1 MELKLAGGKT
11 ASAKI
16 VNANSEQLRFWFLP
30 PLERQKPPVI
40 KITGLSA
47 RGEILY
53 DSDEASDPREL
64 GIPLSSIHMISQ
76 TAGWAVGERSL
87 WRTADGGHQWKE
99 VTPPG
104 GREADRG
111 LATEFLDADK
121 AWVAVINDTEPML
134 TVFRTADGGRTWRG
148 VGVARKSR
156 GQIYG
161 ASLDFFDAKR
171 GWLLIETEHG
181 MSTHPGELYET
192 SDGGERWLLVSS
204 SGGWEKDGHLPFGGP
219 VGFRD
224 ASTGWLAGRRGAAFT
239 PDHPLYMSRDGGRSW
254 QPQDLPP
261 PPGYEEAGALDIIA
275 PPVFFPPRYEEGVLP
290 AVFVPKTFNH
300 EDYAAV
306 PYITRDGGKTWGSA
320 KPLKAF
326 GAIDFVDANNGWIW
340 VFQSH
345 GSSTADPV
353 KGTLYRTTDGGKTWG
368 AISPDPTLQEYLD
381 NRQNIEQLD
390 FVTDQTGWALL
401 RGPEV
406 LLKAPPDHPNPRPTA
421 LLKTTDGGQT
431 WSAIYPERRPSR

>member
-40 KITGLSA
+40 EITGLSA

-148 VGVARKSR
+148 VGVPEPVEVLES
-156 GQIYG
+156 GQ
-161 ASLDFFDAKR
+161 
-171 GWLLIETEHG
+171 
-181 MSTHPGELYET
+181 P
-192 SDGGERWLLVSS
+192 
-204 SGGWEKDGHLPFGGP
+204 EKDW
-219 VGFRD
+219 VKVKSAEVAD
-224 ASTGWLAGRRGAAFT
+224 V
-239 PDHPLYMSRDGGRSW
+239 GGR
-254 QPQDLPP
+254 
-261 PPGYEEAGALDIIA
+261 
-275 PPVFFPPRYEEGVLP
+275 
-290 AVFVPKTFNH
+290 
-300 EDYAAV
+300 
-306 PYITRDGGKTWGSA
+306 
-320 KPLKAF
+320 
-326 GAIDFVDANNGWIW
+326 
-340 VFQSH
+340 
-345 GSSTADPV
+345 
-353 KGTLYRTTDGGKTWG
+353 
-368 AISPDPTLQEYLD
+368 
-381 NRQNIEQLD
+381 
-390 FVTDQTGWALL
+390 
-401 RGPEV
+401 
-406 LLKAPPDHPNPRPTA
+406 
-421 LLKTTDGGQT
+421 
-431 WSAIYPERRPSR
+431 ERV